1 MKERVLEEFIP
12 IGRLLLFILVVQPS
26 LNIEAILQEV
36 GQFVAEGAEKFPG
49 FHDPGGA
56 HGILPA
62 IENGD
67 EEPTLTAGMGN
78 DARLGAIFVNGDADW
93 QVAGDQTLQPLQ

>member
-1 MKERVLEEFIP
+1 MLEQFIP

-49 FHDPGGA
+49 FHDPGSA
-56 HGILPA
+56 QVLSQRSR
-62 IENGD
+62 
-67 EEPTLTAGMGN
+67 TATIN
-78 DARLGAIFVNGDADW
+78 RPSPHFISY
-93 QVAGDQTLQPLQ
+93 